1 LHNAFAFQ
9 LDGINSNKI
18 TSVTGS
24 KAAGA
29 PWLQLNSNGTEAS
42 QGDNANIVVFDDAYK
57 LLPTQAGFSFINTY
71 QGSPD
76 SGKDTTSIVVKFI
89 DNGVVPTGGAIN
101 YSSFGTNVFNP
112 YIILNQVRGKEVH
125 LVDRVPS
132 AKVDASFFGTE
143 QDKSNPGNGSY
154 YKTANNLPWAISV
167 SSSIP
172 YPQERTDISEAFS
185 KFIPWATSNGTSN
198 QTWYL
203 DTDGNRDASKLI
215 IR

>member
-1 LHNAFAFQ
+1 
-9 LDGINSNKI
+9 
-18 TSVTGS
+18 
-24 KAAGA
+24 
-29 PWLQLNSNGTEAS
+29 
-42 QGDNANIVVFDDAYK
+42 
-57 LLPTQAGFSFINTY
+57 
-71 QGSPD
+71 
-76 SGKDTTSIVVKFI
+76 VVKFI

-101 YSSFGTNVFNP
+101 YSSFGTNLFNP

-132 AKVDASFFGTE
+132 AKVDASFFGTG
-143 QDKSNPGNGSY
+143 QDKSNPGNGNY
-154 YKTANNLPWAISV
+154 YKTANNLPWAINV

-172 YPQERTDISEAFS
+172 YPQERTDISEAFL